1 MGEFA
6 SCLILAT
13 RRLAN
18 LQILMNISEN
28 IRIALRA
35 LRANKLRAALTMLG
49 IMIGVAAVITLL
61 AIGDGVTRYVADQFL
76 GLGTNLVFIIPP
88 TEEPGP
94 PGQDSLTE
102 SSLTLRDA
110 TTLADVA
117 VVPGIDKVAPL
128 LIRGADLQFGGTAHN
143 VLARASTPD
152 FAVVQ
157 NFDVARGRFFDETDY
172 NGRSRVVVL
181 GQETVDI
188 LYPPDIDPLETDI
201 KINGI
206 NFRVIGILETKGAA
220 GIGGSQDD
228 IAILPLTTA
237 QERLFDN
244 RSQRTGQP
252 LVDVIMIQAVD
263 DAAVQDVIIDVSN
276 ALRQSHNIN
285 FRDEDDF
292 QILTQ
297 QDFLEAF
304 GAVTGVLTVFLG
316 AIASISLLVGGIGI
330 MNIMLVSVTER
341 TREIGLRKAVGA
353 KYKDV
358 LSQFLTEAVV
368 LALLGGLLGIG
379 LGIAGATAVNLAVPD
394 LDTTVTVS
402 SVGLAVGFSVAVGLF
417 FGIYPASRA
426 AALNPIDALRFE

>member
-1 MGEFA
+1 MQ
-6 SCLILAT
+6 L
-13 RRLAN
+13 
-18 LQILMNISEN
+18 SEN

-35 LRANKLRAALTMLG
+35 LGANKLRAALTMLG

-61 AIGDGVTRYVADQFL
+61 AIGDGVTRFVADQFL

-88 TEEPGP
+88 QEEPGP
-94 PGQDSLTE
+94 PGHDSLTE

-110 TTLADVA
+110 ALLADVA
-117 VVPGIDKVAPL
+117 MVPGADRVAPL
-128 LIRGADLQFGGTAHN
+128 MMRNAELQYAGTTHSLL
-143 VLARASTPD
+143 VHSSTPD
-152 FAVVQ
+152 YAEVQ
-157 NFDVARGRFFDETDY
+157 SFDVAQGRFFDTTDY

-181 GQETVDI
+181 GQETVEALFPDDI
-188 LYPPDIDPLETDI
+188 NPLGEDI
-201 KINGI
+201 KIRGI
-206 NFRVIGILETKGAA
+206 NFRVIGVLAVKGAA

-237 QERLFDN
+237 QERIFNN
-244 RSQRTGQP
+244 RSQRTGRY

-263 DAAVQDVIIDVSN
+263 EASVQDVIIDGSS
-276 ALRQSHNIN
+276 ALRQAHNIN

-304 GAVTGVLTVFLG
+304 GAVTGVLTIFLG

-353 KYKDV
+353 KYRDI
-358 LSQFLTEAVV
+358 LGQFLTEAVV

-379 LGIAGATAVNLAVPD
+379 LGVLGATAVHLAVPD
-394 LDTTVTVS
+394 LDTSVTINSVS
-402 SVGLAVGFSVAVGLF
+402 LAVGFSAAVGLF

-426 AALNPIDALRFE
+426 ASLNPIDALRFE